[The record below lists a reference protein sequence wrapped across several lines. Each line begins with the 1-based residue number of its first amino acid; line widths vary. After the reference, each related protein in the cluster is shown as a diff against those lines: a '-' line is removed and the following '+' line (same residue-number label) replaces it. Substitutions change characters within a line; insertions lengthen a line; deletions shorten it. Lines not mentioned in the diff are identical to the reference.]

1 MGHMGLNLVLTNRS
15 ARPCRLYGYGGLQL
29 LDAAGRWLPTE
40 QVRASEPAPRL
51 ITLAPGARAYSG
63 LYWAASTEAAPCEQ
77 SAFLL
82 VTPPDETTSIRTA
95 FAQNVCYQG
104 QIAQY
109 SYQPT
114 PR

>member
-1 MGHMGLNLVLTNRS
+1 
-15 ARPCRLYGYGGLQL
+15 L
-29 LDAAGRWLPTE
+29 LDAAGLWLPTE
-40 QVRASEPAPRL
+40 QERVSQPAPRL
-51 ITLAPGARAYSG
+51 ITLAPGATAYSG
-63 LYWAASTEAAPCEQ
+63 LYWATSPEAPPCEQ

-82 VTPPDETTSIRTA
+82 VTPPDETESIRTA

-104 QIAQY
+104 HIAQY